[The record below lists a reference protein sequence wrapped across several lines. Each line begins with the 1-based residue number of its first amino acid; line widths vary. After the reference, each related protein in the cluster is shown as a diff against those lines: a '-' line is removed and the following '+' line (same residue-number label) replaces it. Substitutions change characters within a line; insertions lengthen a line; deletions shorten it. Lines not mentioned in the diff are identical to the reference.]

1 MTATSIAR
9 QIKTARK
16 NRGVSQRKLA
26 TEAGTTQA
34 VISRIENHTVNPSVD
49 LVSRISTV
57 LNTNFQVAAQSFKKQ
72 LVGEYQNLNLIDV
85 SHAALK
91 NNFNYYQSLHPESVI
106 APVLKS
112 NAYGHGLTLI
122 AHFVDQKLQVPFIC
136 VDSLYEAYE
145 LEKAAIK
152 TPVLIM
158 GYTLPQNFTIKK
170 NLSHFHFSVF
180 DLDTAQILNRY
191 QPGVKIHLKIDT
203 GMNRLGIKPSNIPRY
218 IKELKKLN
226 NLKVEGIFSHLSQAD
241 DTTIKSYTNKQ
252 IYTFKQSIALF
263 EQAGFHFHWKHLFAT
278 SAASYLTDPDFNLI
292 RLGLGFY
299 GLSPLTRGS
308 VHQSLTDKLKPA
320 LSLATH
326 LAQVKQIEKGSQ
338 ISYGGTYRTKKPIT
352 IGILPLGYYDGID
365 HRLSNRGFV
374 KLKKTFC
381 SILGNVCMNLTIIDI
396 TKVPNARVG
405 DRVEIISNRARSP
418 NSINSIAQE
427 INTIPYEL
435 LVKLA
440 ESTKRIITK

>member
-1 MTATSIAR
+1 
-9 QIKTARK
+9 
-16 NRGVSQRKLA
+16 L
-26 TEAGTTQA
+26 
-34 VISRIENHTVNPSVD
+34 
-49 LVSRISTV
+49 L
-57 LNTNFQVAAQSFKKQ
+57 
-72 LVGEYQNLNLIDV
+72 GEYQTLNEIRL
-85 SHAALK
+85 SQSALLQ
-91 NNFNYYQSLHPESVI
+91 NYRYFKKLHPGVAI

-299 GLSPLTRGS
+299 GLSPLKPGKVR
-308 VHQSLTDKLKPA
+308 QSLTRQLKPA
-320 LSLATH
+320 LSLTTH
-326 LAQVKQIEKGSQ
+326 LAQVKKIEKGSQ
-338 ISYGGTYRTKKPIT
+338 ISYSGTFRTKKPTT
-352 IGILPLGYYDGID
+352 IGILPLGYYDGVD
-365 HRLSNRGFV
+365 RRLSNRGFV

-381 SILGNVCMNLTIIDI
+381 PILGNVCMNLTIIDI

-405 DRVEIISNRARSP
+405 DRVEIFSDRASSP

-440 ESTKRIITK
+440 VSTKRVLIK